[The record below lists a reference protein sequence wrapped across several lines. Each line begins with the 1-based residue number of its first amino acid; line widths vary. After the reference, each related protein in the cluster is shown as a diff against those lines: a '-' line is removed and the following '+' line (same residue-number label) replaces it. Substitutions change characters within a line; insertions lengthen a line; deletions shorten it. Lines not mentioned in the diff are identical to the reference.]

1 MPFVGHGQRARLYPL
16 ANGRG
21 KGHAMSKPLSE
32 TASLGGKI
40 ATKRAGRLATTPE
53 SAKGHFV
60 AAWAGKCSPRR
71 AIKAQCLEC
80 VGFDRQAITDR
91 KSTRLNSSHRCI
103 SYAVFC

>member
-1 MPFVGHGQRARLYPL
+1 M
-16 ANGRG
+16 
-21 KGHAMSKPLSE
+21 KPADPK
-32 TASLGGKI
+32 TASLGEKI

-80 VGFDRQAITDR
+80 VGFDRQAITDCTGWACPLWAFR
-91 KSTRLNSSHRCI
+91 PFQPAGQSADDAGETGGGL
-103 SYAVFC
+103 